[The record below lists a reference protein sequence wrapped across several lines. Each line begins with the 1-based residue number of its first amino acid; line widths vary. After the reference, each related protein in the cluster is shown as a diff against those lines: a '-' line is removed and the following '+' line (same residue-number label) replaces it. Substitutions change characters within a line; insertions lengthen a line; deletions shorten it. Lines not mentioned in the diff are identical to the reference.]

1 MRQDRLSGFGTVGD
15 GSGPAMFTQLAS
27 SAEHLLDAK
36 PWESVKSAAV
46 AGRHSCP
53 MQKRKSNLH
62 PSGTKSVKRVS
73 WAWLQRCWP
82 ALLGLAAITFPTWR
96 FITTESWST
105 EQGSHGPLVLAS
117 GLWLLVKMLP
127 ETAAVRR
134 APPAWRAYG
143 AIIAMA
149 AALILFRTAAVIEL
163 EVYALYALFVAVLY
177 SYIGARALQILW
189 FPLFYLLFAVPLPD
203 SLVAALTNPLKMWI
217 SESAVSLLHFVGYP
231 IASAGVMIQIGQYQ
245 LLVAAACAG
254 LNSLITLTALT
265 LFYVYLSHRANW
277 RYMVLLIA
285 AAVPIAIFSNMMRVL
300 LLILITYHGGEAAAQ
315 GFLHNFAGM
324 TTFAISLA
332 TIYLLDL
339 AVQKSLGWKQ
349 RRRQKV

>member
-1 MRQDRLSGFGTVGD
+1 M
-15 GSGPAMFTQLAS
+15 P
-27 SAEHLLDAK
+27 DA
-36 PWESVKSAAV
+36 
-46 AGRHSCP
+46 
-53 MQKRKSNLH
+53 KRKSNLH

-73 WAWLQRCWP
+73 WAWLQHCWP
-82 ALLGLAAITFPTWR
+82 ALLGLVAVTFPTWR

-127 ETAAVRR
+127 ETTAVRR
-134 APPAWRAYG
+134 RPPAWRAYG
-143 AIIAMA
+143 AIVAMA

-349 RRRQKV
+349 RRRQKA

>member
-1 MRQDRLSGFGTVGD
+1 M
-15 GSGPAMFTQLAS
+15 
-27 SAEHLLDAK
+27 H
-36 PWESVKSAAV
+36 
-46 AGRHSCP
+46 
-53 MQKRKSNLH
+53 KRKSNLH
-62 PSGTKSVKRVS
+62 PSGTKSMKRVF
-73 WAWLQRCWP
+73 WTWLQLYWP
-82 ALLGLAAITFPTWR
+82 ALLGLFAIGFPTWR

-117 GLWLLVKMLP
+117 GIWLLVKMLP
-127 ETAAVRR
+127 ETAAVRER
-134 APPAWRAYG
+134 PPAWQAYG
-143 AIIAMA
+143 SIFAMA

-163 EVYALYALFVAVLY
+163 EVYALYGLFVAVLFAA
-177 SYIGARALQILW
+177 IGWRALQILW

-217 SESAVSLLHFVGYP
+217 SESSVSFLHFLGYP

-265 LFYVYLSHRANW
+265 LFYVYLSHRADW

-285 AAVPIAIFSNMMRVL
+285 AAVPVAIFSNVVRVL

-315 GFLHNFAGM
+315 GFLHNFAGL

-339 AVQKSLGWKQ
+339 AIQNVVRFKA
-349 RRRQKV
+349 RRKGVGQPILSSDDANGFNT